1 MSTRLPMP
9 FTLGTILFIAA
20 LSALGSSSTAFAQQ
34 PWPARSV
41 KMIMPFPPGG
51 GSDIVVRVAA
61 QSLSTRLG
69 QQFVVENIGGAA
81 GNIGTQSVIRSPADG
96 YTLLFTPQSPITI
109 AGSLEPKPPFDAARD
124 LIPLAMVAR
133 TPTLVVVHPSIK
145 AGSLKELAALT
156 KASPGK
162 YFFGSPGE
170 AHEFHLAA
178 ELVLKASGADMTHVP
193 YRGMGPAI
201 QDTIAGRVQ
210 LVVAAIASVKPFIVD
225 GRLRALAAF
234 GPSRFDDFPN
244 VPSTLENGLKD
255 ITVYGWF
262 GAFAPAGLSREL
274 VERISGEFLQLRSDA
289 AYEQKMKELNFES
302 MALGPAEFARELDA
316 HRAQWKTV
324 IQTVR
329 FTGQQ

>member
-1 MSTRLPMP
+1 MNIPVAWCRPVL
-9 FTLGTILFIAA
+9 
-20 LSALGSSSTAFAQQ
+20 LSALFLAAVGANPYASGQQ

-41 KMIMPFPPGG
+41 KLVMPFPPGG

-61 QSLSTRLG
+61 QSLSSRLG
-69 QQFVVENIGGAA
+69 QQFVVENIAGAA
-81 GNIGTQSVIRSPADG
+81 GNIGTQAVIRSAPDG

-109 AGSLEPKPPFDAARD
+109 AGSLEPKPPFDASRD
-124 LIPLAMVAR
+124 LIALAMVAR

-145 AGSLKELAALT
+145 ANTLKELAALT
-156 KASPGK
+156 KANPGK

-178 ELVLKASGADMTHVP
+178 ELVLKSSGALMTHVP

-201 QDTIAGRVQ
+201 QDTVAGRVQ
-210 LVVAAIASVKPFIVD
+210 LVVAAIASVKPFIAD

-234 GPSRFDDFPN
+234 GPSRFADFPN
-244 VPSTLENGLKD
+244 VPSTLENGLND

-262 GAFAPAGLSREL
+262 GAFGPSGMSREL
-274 VERISGEFLQLRSDA
+274 VDRISREFLQLQRDP
-289 AYEQKMKELNFES
+289 AYEQKMRELNFES
-302 MALGPAEFARELDA
+302 MALGPAEFTRELDA

-324 IQTVR
+324 IQTVH